1 MRERG
6 DASEKD
12 DFWSVER
19 LIPCEPKPRAATARA
34 YYDTSAVEVCSD
46 SSAVDSSAVDSSAVG
61 SSAVDSSAVG
71 SSAVGSSDGGSH
83 GDAERRLSAPAIGSA
98 SPPRGG
104 GSGGDKSGNGEGN
117 GDLEFEYVPV
127 SPLIG
132 HVRVLRW
139 RNSYNYYEEFRR
151 DALRLLS
158 AEGSPCRHVAFF
170 SYVPQYVQL
179 SDAQLAYYLYWRSE
193 VKRGRFPSDVDY
205 SYVLLYIFELINL
218 GDAIA
223 PSHGQ
228 AQLCAIWENYRKI
241 YPRLDR
247 YLSDWICDYS
257 LIHRLPP
264 PAGMCDLG
272 IADLSSL
279 KEFYIYYGDG
289 DGLSIGYAHALIR
302 FCSSYDYKKSKFA
315 AGEALPLYEKH
326 LPGALA
332 AVIERCSGDG
342 MLLSSAAL
350 RENRVTR
357 DAYSGALCASG
368 LKRRLEISFYSFS
381 RSHELR
387 FLVADVLKY
396 AENKLRAYL
405 GIRSRLGVFGLPKSV
420 TEAADA
426 YFAAALPTVRAAEH
440 ASASARV
447 PEYEKLYD
455 VPHVPLS
462 PKNAA
467 AIEERSWD
475 TTKRLVEAFEDPTAE
490 TAEIAAT
497 PIEQTGEADGE
508 TGLCELLGHRM
519 ELVNAALNGDLAAE
533 RAIAERESRLLDSL
547 ADEINEIAADAV
559 GDVILEAVD
568 GGYAVIEEYRE
579 LFE

>member
-1 MRERG
+1 MRKAG
-6 DASEKD
+6 NAGEKD
-12 DFWSVER
+12 DFWSIER
-19 LIPCEPKPRAATARA
+19 LIPHEPKPHVAVARA
-34 YYDTSAVEVCSD
+34 KYDTSAVEVCSD
-46 SSAVDSSAVDSSAVG
+46 FSVIDSS
-61 SSAVDSSAVG
+61 
-71 SSAVGSSDGGSH
+71 GGDSH
-83 GDAERRLSAPAIGSA
+83 GDAERRLSASAIGSA
-98 SPPRGG
+98 PPPRVG
-104 GSGGDKSGNGEGN
+104 GSGTDRSDGGDGN
-117 GDLEFEYVPV
+117 GDLEFEYDPV

-151 DALRLLS
+151 DALRFLS

-193 VKRGRFPSDVDY
+193 VRRGRFPSDVDY
-205 SYVLLYIFELINL
+205 SYVLLYVFELINL
-218 GDAIA
+218 GDAIDA
-223 PSHGQ
+223 EYGQ
-228 AQLCAIWENYRKI
+228 AQLCAIWENYRKV

-279 KEFYIYYGDG
+279 KEFYIYYGNGSD
-289 DGLSIGYAHALIR
+289 LSLGYAHALIR

-315 AGEALPLYEKH
+315 AGEALSLYEKH

-357 DAYSGALCASG
+357 DAYSGALCASE

-396 AENKLRAYL
+396 AENKLRAHL
-405 GIRSRLGVFGLPKSV
+405 GIRSRLGVFGLPKNV

-426 YFAAALPTVRAAEH
+426 YFAAALPTAVTPCRAH
-440 ASASARV
+440 
-447 PEYEKLYD
+447 PF
-455 VPHVPLS
+455 
-462 PKNAA
+462 
-467 AIEERSWD
+467 
-475 TTKRLVEAFEDPTAE
+475 RLQ
-490 TAEIAAT
+490 T
-497 PIEQTGEADGE
+497 PP
-508 TGLCELLGHRM
+508 R
-519 ELVNAALNGDLAAE
+519 
-533 RAIAERESRLLDSL
+533 
-547 ADEINEIAADAV
+547 
-559 GDVILEAVD
+559 
-568 GGYAVIEEYRE
+568 
-579 LFE
+579 